1 MAVEALAETAVNID
15 EYCDATRLLFAQQQ
29 DCQVLGL
36 AASLRETPQV
46 KGKYGFFKKSNQ
58 FQPIPQMRKIS
69 RSEVFFDK
77 INLGFALSPL
87 KIRGFHIKKRGYK
100 LTPIHFG

>member
-29 DCQVLGL
+29 DCPSARL

-46 KGKYGFFKKSNQ
+46 KRKIWI
-58 FQPIPQMRKIS
+58 FQKNRINFNLSPQMRGKLA
-69 RSEVFFDK
+69 VQKFFFDK
-77 INLGFALSPL
+77 INLGFALESFKNQRLP
-87 KIRGFHIKKRGYK
+87 H
-100 LTPIHFG
+100 